1 MATNA
6 KAKRAKMLFENK
18 NAVIYGGGGAIGG
31 AVARVFAREG
41 AKIYTAGRTQAR
53 LDAVARDVVARGG
66 EIETAGPQRVIVG
79 RAAGMSPS
87 ARSAAIGTCEGRRL
101 ISLRTAF

>member
-1 MATNA
+1 MTLGEKNEDIRQVHEARPAHSFTHGSTCTRVSPMATNA

-18 NAVIYGGGGAIGG
+18 NALIYGGGGAIGG

-53 LDAVARDVVARGG
+53 LDAVARDVVA
-66 EIETAGPQRVIVG
+66 
-79 RAAGMSPS
+79 S
-87 ARSAAIGTCEGRRL
+87 AWKPA
-101 ISLRTAF
+101 